1 VSPAMTAA
9 QFEDRVGRFI
19 ASSFLPAGAVAPGP
33 ADDLFGLLDS
43 LQVLRTVAWVEETF
57 GVKVGDADLT
67 AENLGTVGRI
77 AAFVARTAS
86 P

>member
-1 VSPAMTAA
+1 VSPATTAA

-19 ASSFLPAGAVAPGP
+19 GASFLPAGAAAPGP
-33 ADDLFGLLDS
+33 ADDLFALLDS

-57 GVKVGDADLT
+57 GVKIGDADLT
-67 AENLGTVGRI
+67 AENLGTVSRI